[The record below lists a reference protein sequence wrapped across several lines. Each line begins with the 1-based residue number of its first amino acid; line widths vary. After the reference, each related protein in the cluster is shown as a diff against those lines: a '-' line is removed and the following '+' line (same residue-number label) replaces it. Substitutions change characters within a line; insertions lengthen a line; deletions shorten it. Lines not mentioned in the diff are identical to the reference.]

1 MCIHPGREG
10 GERVIHE
17 SQWYP
22 QTKKPIVDTHTHT
35 HTHTKESKH
44 NTKYSHQITQG
55 KTAKGK
61 GTKETYKNNPKT
73 MSKMSISTY
82 LAIITWSINGLNT
95 PIKRYRLTKWILKQ
109 RPIHMMLTRDTLHI

>member
-35 HTHTKESKH
+35 QRNPNITLNIVIRSHKGRQQKEKEQKRPTKIIPK
-44 NTKYSHQITQG
+44 QW
-55 KTAKGK
+55 AKC
-61 GTKETYKNNPKT
+61 
-73 MSKMSISTY
+73 
-82 LAIITWSINGLNT
+82 
-95 PIKRYRLTKWILKQ
+95 Q
-109 RPIHMMLTRDTLHI
+109 